1 MDQDLALAKLEEALE
16 QALYEKHK
24 AKGSK
29 DERAALS
36 AYEEAEAILVDIY
49 ELDDEQLEEMHLD
62 ILSFEDPS
70 DFPEDED
77 CCGEEDC
84 EHDEDE
90 TELLEVDEEEL
101 T

>member
-62 ILSFEDPS
+62 ILSFEDPA
-70 DFPEDED
+70 DYPEEEDE
-77 CCGEEDC
+77 EDY
-84 EHDEDE
+84 EDEDE
-90 TELLEVDEEEL
+90 TDLLDVDEE
-101 T
+101 